1 MSNSDKNV
9 QFSVWMSQVVNA
21 VRPQLLAILKESLEK
36 SLIQLRD
43 QRIGSERYSRNS
55 PMKRYGFRVRK
66 YLICTIGRLE
76 NVRIPR
82 IRSIG
87 REVQMFTD
95 KFVHFSQGLIAQII
109 LGQSFLMSGRKMSV
123 WLGGMVKDRIT
134 YPTLCHLME
143 NLKSEIQ
150 SIRQSA
156 IPDDIEALIVDG
168 IWGRIRREG
177 KRVLLTALG
186 MDSRGHIHALDW
198 LVEKSESLSAWIRL
212 LERLRQRGLGNVRLI
227 VGDGSLGLPAA
238 SQAVFPESRFQ
249 ICLWHLCQDLM
260 RQVKG
265 LNWIQRQHLYHDF
278 WEVFNALTLDECYE
292 RYLIF
297 LRKWHKMNPA
307 IDRLF
312 ARYENQLFYYYDFP
326 QEYNYRLRTVNLAEG
341 FFSHL
346 RTLLRKYPGWTS
358 PQQVYLIM
366 GIFLKSM
373 KAYREMFNS
382 QQISLKNSTFI
393 YAF

>member
-1 MSNSDKNV
+1 MSNADKNV
-9 QFSVWMSQVVNA
+9 QLSAWISQVVNA
-21 VRPQLLAILKESLEK
+21 VRPQLLAILKESLEG

-43 QRIGSERYSRNS
+43 QHIGNVRYGRNNF
-55 PMKRYGFRVRK
+55 MKRYGFRIRK
-66 YLICTIGRLE
+66 YFTCTIGRLE

-95 KFVHFSQGLIAQII
+95 KFVHFSRELIEQII
-109 LGQSFLMSGRKMSV
+109 LGQSFLMSGRKLSV
-123 WLGGMVKDRIT
+123 WLGGMLKDRIT
-134 YPTLCHLME
+134 YPTLCNLMG
-143 NLKSEIQ
+143 NLKAEFDT
-150 SIRQSA
+150 IRQSA

-168 IWGRIRREG
+168 IWGRIRRSG

-186 MDSRGHIHALDW
+186 VDSGGHIHALDW
-198 LVEKSESLSAWIRL
+198 LVEESESLQAWMRL
-212 LERLRQRGLGNVRLI
+212 FERLRQRGLGNVRLI

-238 SQAVFPESRFQ
+238 GRMVFPESRFQ

-297 LRKWHKMNPA
+297 LRKWQQINPA
-307 IDRLF
+307 IERLF
-312 ARYENQLFYYYDFP
+312 ARYESQLFYYYDFP
-326 QEYNYRLRTVNLAEG
+326 REYNYRLRTVNLAEG

-358 PQQVYLIM
+358 PEQVYLIM

-373 KAYREMFNS
+373 KTYRDMFHS
-382 QQISLKNSTFI
+382 QQKSINNGTFI
-393 YAF
+393 YAY